1 VAGVIFHALTTDS
14 LQGPVN
20 AVPSPVTAR
29 EYTETLNRI
38 LKRPTVF
45 PLPASVARIALG
57 DFAEE
62 MLLAS
67 IRVDSTK
74 LIESG
79 YEFRYP
85 ELEGALQHLLGR

>member
-1 VAGVIFHALTTDS
+1 
-14 LQGPVN
+14 
-20 AVPSPVTAR
+20 
-29 EYTETLNRI
+29 
-38 LKRPTVF
+38 
-45 PLPASVARIALG
+45 
-57 DFAEE
+57 